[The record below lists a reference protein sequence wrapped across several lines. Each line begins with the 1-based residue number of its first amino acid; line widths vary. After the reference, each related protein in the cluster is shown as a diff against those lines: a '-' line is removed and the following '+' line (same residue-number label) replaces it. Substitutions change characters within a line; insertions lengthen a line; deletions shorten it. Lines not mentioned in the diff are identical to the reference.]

1 MYTWTFQRVPWMVPV
16 QGVNFSIFLG
26 SSVTSWKVHRYILC
40 YLCLFFFHGLD
51 VTSDT
56 FVVGEGQNHSDGG
69 QSGTARAPGSSIGK
83 GQKEYE
89 SERSMT

>member
-1 MYTWTFQRVPWMVPV
+1 MFIYICEHIFTIHVYMYTWTFQRVPLMVPG

-26 SSVTSWKVHRYILC
+26 LSVTSWKVHRYILC
-40 YLCLFFFHGLD
+40 LFFVHGLD

-69 QSGTARAPGSSIGK
+69 QSGTGYGHRDPV
-83 GQKEYE
+83 
-89 SERSMT
+89 